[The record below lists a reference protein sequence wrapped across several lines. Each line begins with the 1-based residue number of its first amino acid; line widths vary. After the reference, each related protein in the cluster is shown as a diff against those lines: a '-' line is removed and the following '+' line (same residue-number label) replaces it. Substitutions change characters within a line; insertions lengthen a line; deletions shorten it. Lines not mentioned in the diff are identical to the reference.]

1 MVRKQANWMLHSVAI
16 ALVVLLVGLFG
27 PSLIAVQGQASA
39 TLALEPAT
47 MPQNSSVTITMDGF
61 RPLEKVNVWEV
72 FEDGTLV
79 ELGDVEVNRAGQA
92 EMSLFIGSNVAPGM
106 ISFRV
111 KGHESLRK
119 AEAMLTLTPGQ
130 GEAPSDN
137 VAILVQADQQGWAD
151 KFTFTG
157 SGFQPQEKVSLWFNK
172 PDGTVEG
179 MDEVFANAQGVFQ
192 TGLRLSGEYVGGE
205 YILTAR
211 GQRSGFVG
219 ITPFYKIRHEPGSV
233 TPKLYV
239 TPTQVSMPAL
249 LTVEGHD
256 FGSSEKVMLWYNFAD
271 GSTRNIGQAKT
282 FDDGFFAIEM
292 SETDLPVG
300 AHSITAQG
308 MESGHV
314 MVTYFE
320 VHP

>member
-1 MVRKQANWMLHSVAI
+1 MIRKQASWVLHSI
-16 ALVVLLVGLFG
+16 GLALVVLLVGSFG
-27 PSLIAVQGQASA
+27 PSLMAVQGQASA
-39 TLALEPAT
+39 TLSVDPPSV
-47 MPQNSSVTITMDGF
+47 PQNSTVMIRMDGF
-61 RPLEKVNVWEV
+61 RPLEKVNLWEV

-79 ELGDVEVNRAGQA
+79 ELGDIEVNRAGVA
-92 EMSLFIGSNVAPGM
+92 EVSLFVGSNIAPGA

-119 AEAMLTLTPGQ
+119 AEAILTLTPGQ
-130 GEAPSDN
+130 GMPPSDN
-137 VAILVQADQQGWAD
+137 VNILVQADQQGWAD
-151 KFTFTG
+151 EFTFTG
-157 SGFQPQEKVSLWFNK
+157 SGYQPQEKVSLWFNK

-179 MDEVFANAQGVFQ
+179 MEEVFANAQGVFQ
-192 TGLRLSGEYVGGE
+192 TDLRLSGEYVGGE
-205 YILTAR
+205 YVLTAM
-211 GQRSGFVG
+211 GQRSERVG

-233 TPKLYV
+233 TPKLFI
-239 TPTQVSMPAL
+239 TPTQVTMPAL

-256 FGSSEKVMLWYNFAD
+256 FGTSEYVRLWYNFAD
-271 GSTRNIGQAKT
+271 GSTRSIGQAKT

-292 SETDLPVG
+292 NETDLPVG

-308 MESGHV
+308 TESGHV